1 MPDNEKVSATTIV
14 IRYTK
19 EVMIGLHD
27 SPLVQKPEEMPSL
40 LTWFG

>member
-1 MPDNEKVSATTIV
+1 MSDKEDSALV
-14 IRYTK
+14 IRYSK

-27 SPLVQKPEEMPSL
+27 SPLVQKPESMPSL

>member
-1 MPDNEKVSATTIV
+1 MSDNEQGLSATV